1 MREIIIITVSIV
13 FVIIMYPI
21 VFPDRSVILY
31 VRDLSEKNAGQ
42 KYRYQILFK
51 LRSCKDVELICILT
65 SCINVC
71 RQFSLQG
78 T

>member
-51 LRSCKDVELICILT
+51 LRS
-65 SCINVC
+65 
-71 RQFSLQG
+71 RQ
-78 T
+78 

>member
-31 VRDLSEKNAGQ
+31 VRDLSEKMQDRNTDI
-42 KYRYQILFK
+42 RYCLNCVAARM
-51 LRSCKDVELICILT
+51 L
-65 SCINVC
+65 N
-71 RQFSLQG
+71 
-78 T
+78 

>member
-31 VRDLSEKNAGQ
+31 VRDLSEKNAGHTFIQ
-42 KYRYQILFK
+42 LVRIQNQFDIIAATQFK
-51 LRSCKDVELICILT
+51 QYLISVFL
-65 SCINVC
+65 SE
-71 RQFSLQG
+71 RKE
-78 T
+78 